1 MGFNAMSFDRI
12 LVKFVPMYSGR
23 TLFDPSGMI
32 VEFEYTRGQKREVQ
46 PEDCLWLVLMWTGT
60 RGLLNILQLVFG
72 LTYSAF
78 TFLLRPFKTISSQE

>member
-32 VEFEYTRGQKREVQ
+32 VEFEYTRGRKREVQ
-46 PEDCLWLVLMWTGT
+46 PKDCLWLVLMWTGT

-72 LTYSAF
+72 LTYLAF
-78 TFLLRPFKTISSQE
+78 TFLSRPFKTISSQE